1 MTTTNLKRK
10 LGQNTAEYLIMLTL
24 IAVGSIGLVTAFG
37 QQIRNKISMV
47 TSAFQGDDQ
56 TYEDAQG
63 RSEKNKERNTDLS
76 QSSFGIKGTANDKD
90 EFADAVQK

>member
-1 MTTTNLKRK
+1 MTPSLKRK

-47 TSAFQGDDQ
+47 TAAFSGDDTKYTEAQ
-56 TYEDAQG
+56 TRTA
-63 RSEKNKERNTDLS
+63 KNSDRTSTLS
-76 QSSFGIKGTANDKD
+76 TGAFGIKGTDGSNK
-90 EFADAVQK
+90 EFADTAQK

>member
-1 MTTTNLKRK
+1 MTSNLKRK

-47 TSAFQGDDQ
+47 TSAFSGDD
-56 TYEDAQG
+56 TKYTDAQT
-63 RSEKNKERNTDLS
+63 RTTKNSERNSTLS
-76 QSSFGIKGTANDKD
+76 TAAFGIKGTESGNK
-90 EFADAVQK
+90 EFAVSAQK